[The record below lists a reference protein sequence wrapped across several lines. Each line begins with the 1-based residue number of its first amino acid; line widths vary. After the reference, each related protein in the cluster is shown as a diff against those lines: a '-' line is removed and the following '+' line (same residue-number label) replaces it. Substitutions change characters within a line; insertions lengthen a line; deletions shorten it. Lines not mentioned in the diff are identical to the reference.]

1 MPETAPD
8 DAMRGQALV
17 VWRPLP
23 APVVPV
29 TPVTV
34 LSTAAQ
40 ATPDP
45 PPCPA
50 PDALLA
56 RVRKSYLTVQWAGP
70 DDRRPPAGGIR
81 REVL

>member
-1 MPETAPD
+1 MPETSPY
-8 DAMRGQALV
+8 DASPGRALV
-17 VWRPLP
+17 VWRPSPGP
-23 APVVPV
+23 AVPV

-34 LSTAAQ
+34 LPGGA
-40 ATPDP
+40 PD
-45 PPCPA
+45 A